1 MNLTAKAIAE
11 LLGGIVEGNE
21 QELITHPGKIEVA
34 QAGAITFLSNP
45 KYESYIYKTNASAV
59 LVSNDFIPAK
69 EISTTLI
76 KVKDVY
82 SAITTFLKFHEQS
95 FHPEQG
101 ISSLSFIHQTAQL
114 GDQTTVGDFS
124 SISSEVIIGNKCRI
138 YPQVFI
144 GVGTKIGNNVTIYP
158 GVKIYHDCQIGDNC
172 ILQANAVIGSDGFG
186 FAPQT
191 DGSYEK
197 IPQVGKV
204 ILEDNV
210 EIGANTVID
219 RATMGATV
227 IKKGTKLDN
236 LVQIAHNV
244 TIGEDTVIAAQAGIA
259 GSTRIGNQCQIGG
272 QAGFVGH
279 IEVANRV
286 KVQAQS
292 GVAASI
298 KEEGRKV
305 YGYPALSYQDYLR
318 AYALFRQL
326 PDLEKRI
333 RELERKEK

>member
-1 MNLTAKAIAE
+1 MKLTVKEIANY
-11 LLGGIVEGNE
+11 LNGTIMGND
-21 QELITHPGKIEVA
+21 QAVITHPAKIE
-34 QAGAITFLSNP
+34 QATNGAITFLSNL
-45 KYESYIYKTNASAV
+45 KYEAYIYETKATAV
-59 LVSNDFIPAK
+59 LVSEDFKATKAIN
-69 EISTTLI
+69 TTLI

-82 SAITTFLKFHEQS
+82 SSITKFLQFYEQS
-95 FHPEQG
+95 VHPVQG
-101 ISSLSFIHQTAQL
+101 ISTLSFIHPSVQL
-114 GDQTTVGDFS
+114 GNQVTIGDFT
-124 SISSEVIIGNKCRI
+124 SINKEVSIGNNCRI

-144 GVGTKIGNNVTIYP
+144 GVGVTIGKNVTIYP
-158 GVKIYHDCQIGDNC
+158 GVKIYHNCQIGDNC

-186 FAPQT
+186 FAPQA

-197 IPQVGKV
+197 IPQVGIV
-204 ILEDNV
+204 VLEDNV

-219 RATMGATV
+219 RATMGQTI

-236 LVQIAHNV
+236 LIQIAHNV
-244 TIGEDTVIAAQAGIA
+244 TVGENTVIAAQTGVA

-279 IEVANRV
+279 IEIADKV

-298 KEEGRKV
+298 KEVGSKV
-305 YGYPALSYQDYLR
+305 YGSPALSYQDYLR

-326 PDLEKRI
+326 PKLEKRI
-333 RELERKEK
+333 RELEKIKK